1 MSFYYFKIKRCQF
14 NFGYEFTRLKSYMK
28 EITCQERELAHWK
41 EWESRAD
48 EVWGWQTPAGQLRAA
63 RRAELFRD
71 LGHMGRQSR
80 VLEIGCGT
88 GEFTHRMAGH
98 VQELRATDLSPEL
111 LRRAEE
117 RVRTSCPG
125 AKVVFEIQDAMHL
138 TLQNNSFESAFG
150 CSILHHVN
158 AQQALSEIHRVLQ
171 PGGWCVFSEPN
182 MLNPQI
188 AVQKNVGFIKRRMG
202 DSPDE
207 TAFFRW
213 EMERLLGQAGF
224 GKISVR
230 PFDFL
235 HPLTP
240 VRWLNA
246 VQRFS
251 LVLEKCPGVRQISG
265 SLILCGQK
273 APKA

>member
-1 MSFYYFKIKRCQF
+1 M
-14 NFGYEFTRLKSYMK
+14 
-28 EITCQERELAHWK
+28 TCQEIELAHWRK
-41 EWESRAD
+41 WESRAD

-63 RRAELFRD
+63 RRAELFRS
-71 LGHMGRQSR
+71 LGRMDRDST

-88 GEFTHRMAGH
+88 GEFSHRLAGQ
-98 VQELRATDLSPEL
+98 VRELRATDLSPEL

-117 RVRTSCPG
+117 RVRKACPG
-125 AKVVFEIQDAMHL
+125 ARVVFEIQDAMRLKLESH
-138 TLQNNSFESAFG
+138 SFDAAFG
-150 CSILHHVN
+150 CSVLHHLN
-158 AQQALSEIHRVLQ
+158 PRQALAEIRRVLK

-188 AVQKNVGFIKRRMG
+188 AVQKNIGFIKRRMG

-213 EMERLLGQAGF
+213 EMERLLGEAGF
-224 GKISVR
+224 RQVSVR

-240 VRWLNA
+240 VRWLKT
-246 VQRFS
+246 VERFG
-251 LVLEKCPGVRQISG
+251 VILEKCPGIGQVSG

-273 APKA
+273 AAGESQSS

>member
-1 MSFYYFKIKRCQF
+1 
-14 NFGYEFTRLKSYMK
+14 MK
-28 EITCQERELAHWK
+28 QQSSQERELAHWR
-41 EWESRAD
+41 EWESKAD
-48 EVWGWQTPAGQLRAA
+48 DVWGWRTPAGNIRAD
-63 RRAELFRD
+63 RRADLFYR
-71 LGHMGRQSR
+71 LGRMGKHSA

-88 GEFTHRMAGH
+88 GEFSRRIAPR

-111 LRRAEE
+111 LQRAKERLRAECLDAA
-117 RVRTSCPG
+117 VL
-125 AKVVFEIQDAMHL
+125 FEIQDAMQL
-138 TLQNNSFESAFG
+138 NISDDCFDSAFG

-158 AQQALSEIHRVLQ
+158 AGKALSEIYRVLK

-188 AVQKNVGFIKRRMG
+188 ALQKNVGFIKRRVG

-213 EMERLLGQAGF
+213 EIDRFLRQAGF
-224 GKISVR
+224 DQISIR

-240 VRWLNA
+240 PGWLK
-246 VQRFS
+246 RIERLGLF
-251 LVLEKCPGVRQISG
+251 LEKIPVLRQISG
-265 SLILCGQK
+265 SLIFCGQK
-273 APKA
+273 KPANPGSS

>member
-1 MSFYYFKIKRCQF
+1 M
-14 NFGYEFTRLKSYMK
+14 
-28 EITCQERELAHWK
+28 TCQEIELAHWK
-41 EWESRAD
+41 KWESRAD

-63 RRAELFRD
+63 RRAELFRS
-71 LGHMGRQSR
+71 LGRMDRDSS

-88 GEFTHRMAGH
+88 GEFSRRVAGN
-98 VQELRATDLSPEL
+98 VRELRATDLSPEL
-111 LRRAEE
+111 LRRAEG
-117 RVRTSCPG
+117 RVRKACPG
-125 AKVVFEIQDAMHL
+125 ARVVFEIQDAMQL
-138 TLQNNSFESAFG
+138 KLESDSFDAAFG
-150 CSILHHVN
+150 CSVLHHIN
-158 AQQALSEIHRVLQ
+158 PLQALAEIRRVLK

-188 AVQKNVGFIKRRMG
+188 AVQKNIGFIKRRMG

-213 EMERLLGQAGF
+213 KMERLLGEAGF
-224 GKISVR
+224 LQISVR

-240 VRWLNA
+240 VRWLKT
-246 VQRFS
+246 VERFG
-251 LVLEKCPGVRQISG
+251 LVLEKCPGIRQVSG

-273 APKA
+273 IASKSQSS

>member
-1 MSFYYFKIKRCQF
+1 M
-14 NFGYEFTRLKSYMK
+14 TR
-28 EITCQERELAHWK
+28 QETELAHWK
-41 EWESRAD
+41 EWESKAD

-63 RRAELFRD
+63 RRAELFRT
-71 LGHMGRQSR
+71 LGRMTPDFI

-88 GEFTHRMAGH
+88 GEFTHRIAPH
-98 VQELRATDLSPEL
+98 VRELRATDLTPEL

-117 RVRTSCPG
+117 RVRASCPQ
-125 AKVVFEIQDAMHL
+125 ARVVFEIQDAMHL
-138 TLQNNSFESAFG
+138 NCPNESFDSAFG

-158 AQQALSEIHRVLQ
+158 LQRALAEIHRVLK

-213 EMERLLGQAGF
+213 QMERALAKAGF
-224 GKISVR
+224 QRISAR

-240 VRWLNA
+240 KGWLKA
-246 VQRFS
+246 VERFGMA
-251 LVLEKCPGVRQISG
+251 LESCPGIRQIGG

-273 APKA
+273 AANL